1 MSILLFIGLSLYVI
15 FLLVLFI
22 GWSRISSQ
30 EVSFIEPNY
39 KYSIVVAFRNESENL
54 WALIE
59 SIKGLDFP
67 KSAYEL
73 ILVND
78 HSTDNFQDTLSAL
91 DLGDLVVKQYNL
103 SDAHGKKKAL
113 AMGIA
118 MAVGDVIL
126 TTDADCELPAN
137 WLKIYAYYFERLQA
151 AFVFG
156 GVSLRGNN
164 TMFSRLQQIE
174 FSSLIG
180 SGAATLALGFPSM
193 CNGANLGYKKE
204 VFDEVGGFE
213 DNKDIPSGDDEFLMH
228 KIYKKYP
235 DNVFFIKNTQSVVT
249 TGVNQSWKA
258 FFNQR
263 KRWASKWKWY
273 KSWSNSMLAVLVL
286 LFHVCVIA
294 SYAYLIFNA
303 LYFSLLTLLF
313 IKVIMEGIF
322 LQHICKTLGNKFYI
336 LPFLILQIVYPFY
349 VVVFGLS
356 ANFGNYQWKGRKH
369 RL

>member
-1 MSILLFIGLSLYVI
+1 MFLLIGVSLYVI

-30 EVSFIEPNY
+30 EVAFIEPHY
-39 KYSIVVAFRNESENL
+39 KYSIVVAFRNESNNL
-54 WALIE
+54 LNLIE
-59 SIKGLDFP
+59 SVKGLDFP
-67 KSAYEL
+67 KSSYEL

-78 HSTDNFQDTLSAL
+78 HSTDNYQNTLSRFDTGKL
-91 DLGDLVVKQYNL
+91 TVKQYSL
-103 SDAHGKKKAL
+103 TDTSGKKKAL

-118 MAVGDVIL
+118 MAEGDVIL
-126 TTDADCELPAN
+126 TTDADCKLPVN
-137 WLKIYAYYFERLQA
+137 WLEIYAYYFEKLQA

-164 TMFSRLQQIE
+164 VMFSKLQQIE

-204 VFDEVGGFE
+204 VFEEVDGFE

-235 DNVFFIKNTQSVVT
+235 GKIYFLKNNKSVVVT
-249 TGVNQSWKA
+249 QVNSTWKE

-273 KSWSNSMLAVLVL
+273 KSWRNSMLAIVVL
-286 LFHVCVIA
+286 LFHVSVLA
-294 SYAYLIFNA
+294 SYAFLIFHS
-303 LYFSLLTLLF
+303 LDFKLLTLLI
-313 IKVIMEGIF
+313 IKVVIEGLF
-322 LQHICKTLGNKFYI
+322 LLKICKMLGNKFYI